1 MAPSYSSTGDMNK
14 VVTSLG
20 IQRVSTM
27 IMSGKPNRPFPEEFG
42 IDIDSFTEGGKQA
55 IELVTKCLEEQDYS
69 SLDGL
74 VSDSCISR
82 LQTSLKD
89 LTNEEKE
96 YLSVNSSDIFF
107 SFIPSFKID
116 SEQQSLIL
124 VTFSLPG
131 LSHIKST
138 IASNKEEF
146 EASMKEIVQEAK
158 DGKIEASAIK
168 ESLNEKLYKNGPND
182 PHQMFQT
189 NEIIIGNYTFNRDG
203 KNSDWTLAEIS
214 QVNSVTA
221 WAWIFRKR
229 WKGRLG
235 LSLRGMDFHKVLRY
249 DYMTDWI
256 AYVLIFNLFLMGGPR
271 T

>member
-1 MAPSYSSTGDMNK
+1 
-14 VVTSLG
+14 
-20 IQRVSTM
+20 M

-55 IELVTKCLEEQDYS
+55 IELVTTCLEEYDYA

-74 VSDSCISR
+74 VADSCISR

-96 YLSVNSSDIFF
+96 YLPVRASDIFF

-116 SEQQSLIL
+116 GEQQSLIL
-124 VTFSLPG
+124 VTFSFPG
-131 LSHIKST
+131 LSHIKGT

-146 EASMKEIVQEAK
+146 EASMKEMVQEAK
-158 DGKIEASAIK
+158 DGKMEASAIK
-168 ESLNEKLYKNGPND
+168 ESLNEKLNKKGVDD
-182 PHQMFQT
+182 PHQMFQA
-189 NEIIIGNYTFNRDG
+189 NEILIGNYTFSRDSR
-203 KNSDWTLAEIS
+203 NSDWTLAEIS
-214 QVNSVTA
+214 QVNSVSA

-235 LSLRGMDFHKVLRY
+235 LSLRGIDFHKVLRY

-256 AYVLIFNLFLMGGPR
+256 AYVLIFNLLIIGGPR
-271 T
+271 A